1 MGALATFRR
10 ILASRRVRRFDAAG
24 AGRRWDSRLAF
35 GRTGPETL
43 AASAPIRS
51 RARHCYANNPY
62 ARNGIDAHVIAAVGF
77 GIKTV
82 SAHRDAEMR
91 EACGA
96 FFARWSERADADGR
110 TTLAGLQREIVRA
123 LKVDGEAFA
132 VMESGLDGMPR
143 LRIIPAELVDESYT
157 RDLDGGGYAVAG
169 VEFNGSGE
177 RVAYHIFQ
185 DRPTDVFASL
195 RPAER
200 VPAGRVLHIIEP
212 LGAGQVRGVSA
223 LAPVL
228 LRLSELDQLE
238 DALLVKEKVSAMMMA
253 FLVDT
258 NGTGAESPFD
268 GEGAG
273 AILES
278 GLEPGTMKFLPSGW
292 DVRLSQPQ
300 QAAQS
305 AEFLAHQIRA
315 VAAGL
320 GVPVHLVDGN
330 LAQANYSSLRAGSVA
345 FRQRVEAL
353 QWTILAPQFLSP
365 VWEAVITAGILSGRL
380 DAPNFESA
388 ADDYLACEHFPPP
401 LPWVDPKK
409 DIEAEELA
417 IKAGLKSRRQAVA
430 ERGFSIEALDAERAA
445 DAKRERE
452 LQLIT
457 GTEGAS
463 DAA

>member
-1 MGALATFRR
+1 MNLLRR
-10 ILASRRVRRFDAAG
+10 ILAPKRARRFDAAAG
-24 AGRRWDSRLAF
+24 GRRWDARPAF

-51 RARHCYANNPY
+51 RARHSYANDPY
-62 ARNGIDAHVIAAVGF
+62 ARNGVDAIVTAAVGF
-77 GIKTV
+77 GIKTE
-82 SAHRDAEMR
+82 SAHPDPATR
-91 EACGA
+91 EALGR
-96 FFARWSERADADGR
+96 FFNRWSERADAEGR

-132 VMESGLDGMPR
+132 AMESGADGLPR

-169 VEFNGSGE
+169 VEFNAAGE
-177 RVAYHIFQ
+177 RVAYHIYR

-195 RPAER
+195 RPADR
-200 VPAGRVLHIIEP
+200 IPADRILHVVEP

-238 DALLVKEKVSAMMMA
+238 DALLVKEKVSAMLMA

-258 NGTGAESPFD
+258 NGTGSDSPFE
-268 GEGAG
+268 GEGEG
-273 AILES
+273 SLMES

-300 QAAQS
+300 QAANS

-315 VAAGL
+315 IAAGL

-353 QWTILAPQFLSP
+353 QWTTLAPQFLAP
-365 VWEAVITAGILSGRL
+365 VWESAITAGVLSGLFAAR
-380 DAPNFESA
+380 DFESNA
-388 ADDYLACEHFPPP
+388 GDYLACEHFPPP

-430 ERGFSIEALDAERAA
+430 ERGYSIEALDAERAA
-445 DAKRERE
+445 DAKRERDLE
-452 LQLIT
+452 LIT
-457 GTEGAS
+457 ETEGATDES
-463 DAA
+463 NG

>member
-1 MGALATFRR
+1 VNILRR
-10 ILASRRVRRFDAAG
+10 ILAPRRVRRFDAAAG
-24 AGRRWDSRLAF
+24 GRRWDARPTF
-35 GRTGPETL
+35 GRVGPETL
-43 AASAPIRS
+43 AATAPIRS
-51 RARHCYANNPY
+51 RARHSYANDPY
-62 ARNGIDAHVIAAVGF
+62 ARNGIDAYVTAAVGF
-77 GIKTV
+77 GIKSE
-82 SAHRDAEMR
+82 SAHPDDAMRDAL
-91 EACGA
+91 GA
-96 FFARWSERADADGR
+96 YFARWSERADAEGR

-132 VMESGLDGMPR
+132 AIETGPDGLPR
-143 LRIIPAELVDESYT
+143 LRMIPAELVDESYT
-157 RDLDGGGYAVAG
+157 RDLDGGGYVVAG
-169 VEFNGSGE
+169 VEFNSAGE
-177 RVAYHIFQ
+177 RVAYHIFR
-185 DRPTDVFASL
+185 DRPTDVFASV

-200 VPAGRVLHIIEP
+200 IPADRILHVFEP
-212 LGAGQVRGVSA
+212 LGAGQVRGISS
-223 LAPVL
+223 LAPIL

-238 DALLVKEKVSAMMMA
+238 DALLVKEKISAMMMA

-258 NGTGAESPFD
+258 NGTAADSPFD
-268 GEGAG
+268 GESAG
-273 AILES
+273 SILES

-315 VAAGL
+315 IAAGL

-353 QWTILAPQFLSP
+353 QWTVLAPQFLAP
-365 VWEAVITAGILSGRL
+365 VWGAVITAGVLSGRL
-380 DAPNFESA
+380 DAPDFESA
-388 ADDYLACEHFPPP
+388 TGDYLACEHFPPP

-430 ERGFSIEALDAERAA
+430 ERGYSVEALDRERAV
-445 DAKRERE
+445 DAKRERDLE
-452 LQLIT
+452 L
-457 GTEGAS
+457 
-463 DAA
+463 AAQEAKANAKE